1 MRRVW
6 MDNLRARTVALVFVY
21 HVFYLF
27 NASGVLGGPGLRC

>member
-6 MDNLRARTVALVFVY
+6 MDNLRAGTVALVFVY

-27 NASGVLGGPGLRC
+27 KASGVLGGPGLRC